1 MVIAMPEMKP
11 NPLVTSQCPQHWVR
25 RMFFRK
31 LTKQTDYVQQST
43 FLLFKI
49 AGVGW
54 RKVLFYGAGDRH
66 PWRKPVARND
76 PTKRSHNDTDQTRVP
91 ARQLVHGTFNSPSQM
106 EEDLS
111 SVPIFRRAVI
121 STLNQLDVI
130 T

>member
-1 MVIAMPEMKP
+1 MLAMPEMKP
-11 NPLVTSQCPQHWVR
+11 NPLVAGQCPQHWVR

-49 AGVGW
+49 AGVRW

-76 PTKRSHNDTDQTRVP
+76 PTKRSHNDTDKARVS
-91 ARQLVHGTFNSPSQM
+91 ARQLVHGPFESTRQM

-111 SVPIFRRAVI
+111 SIPVFRRAVI
-121 STLNQLDVI
+121 STLNQLDVS